1 MRKYGLIGAGGHGRD
16 TMPVLAEM
24 LGYDRNAPDG
34 SLTFVIEGADLP
46 VSVNGYDVMSFD
58 EFCRLEG
65 DIFFNISI
73 ADSRTRERIA
83 ATCQSAKLKPFSIVS
98 RTAVIMDDNEI
109 GEGAILS
116 PFVTVTSNVRIGR
129 FFHANIH
136 SYVTHDC
143 VIGDFVTFAPGV
155 MCNGNVTI
163 GDHAFIGAGAILR
176 NGSKARPLRIGK
188 GAVVGMG
195 AVVVEDVPDYAT
207 VVGNPAR
214 PMNKSQRP
222 SR

>member
-24 LGYDRNAPDG
+24 LRYDRNAPDG
-34 SLTFVIEGADLP
+34 SLTFVVEGSDLP
-46 VSVNGYDVMSFD
+46 ASVNGYGVMSLD

-65 DIFFNISI
+65 DIFFNIAI
-73 ADSRTRERIA
+73 ADGRARERIA
-83 ATCQSAKLKPFSIVS
+83 AVCQEAGLKPFSIVS
-98 RTAVIMDDNEI
+98 RTAIVMDDNEI
-109 GEGAILS
+109 GEGAIIS
-116 PFVTVTSNVRIGR
+116 PFATVTSNARIGR
-129 FFHANIH
+129 FFHANLY

-163 GDHAFIGAGAILR
+163 GDHAFIGAGAVLR
-176 NGSKARPLRIGK
+176 NGSKSRPLRIGK

-195 AVVVEDVPDYAT
+195 AVVVEDVSDFAT

-214 PMNKSQRP
+214 PTGKQVTP
-222 SR
+222 

>member
-24 LGYDRNAPDG
+24 LRYDRSAPDG
-34 SLTFVIEGADLP
+34 SLTFVVEGSDLP
-46 VSVNGYDVMSFD
+46 ATVNGYAVMSLD

-65 DIFFNISI
+65 DIFFNVAI
-73 ADSRTRERIA
+73 ADGRARERIA
-83 ATCQSAKLKPFSIVS
+83 AACQRAGLTPFSIVS
-98 RTAVIMDDNEI
+98 RTAVVMDDNEI

-129 FFHANIH
+129 FFHANIY

-163 GDHAFIGAGAILR
+163 GDHAFIGAGAIIR
-176 NGSKARPLRIGK
+176 NGSKGRPLRIGK

-195 AVVVEDVPDYAT
+195 AVVVEDVPDFAT

-214 PMNKSQRP
+214 PADKQFTP
-222 SR
+222 

>member
-24 LGYDRNAPDG
+24 LNYDRNRPDG
-34 SLTFVIEGADLP
+34 SLAFVIEGSDLP
-46 VSVNGYDVMSFD
+46 ASVNGYDVMGLD

-65 DIFFNISI
+65 DVFFNISI
-73 ADSRTRERIA
+73 ADSRARERIA
-83 ATCQSAKLKPFSIVS
+83 TACQGAKLKPISIVS
-98 RTAVIMDDNEI
+98 RTAVVMDDNEI

-129 FFHANIH
+129 YFHANIY

-143 VIGDFVTFAPGV
+143 VVGDFVTFAPGV
-155 MCNGNVTI
+155 KCNGNVTI

-195 AVVVEDVPDYAT
+195 AVVVEDVPDFAT

-214 PMNKSQRP
+214 PVDRPAGQR
-222 SR
+222 R

>member
-24 LGYDRNAPDG
+24 LHYDRSAPDG
-34 SLTFVIEGADLP
+34 SLTFVIEGPDLP
-46 VSVNGYDVMSFD
+46 ASVNGYDVMSFD
-58 EFCRLEG
+58 EFCRLGG

-73 ADSRTRERIA
+73 ADSRARERIA
-83 ATCQSAKLKPFSIVS
+83 AACLKAELKPFSIIS
-98 RTAVIMDDNEI
+98 RTALIMDDNEI
-109 GEGAILS
+109 GEGAIVS

-176 NGSKARPLRIGK
+176 NGSKAQPLRIGK

-195 AVVVEDVPDYAT
+195 AVVVEDVPDFAT

-214 PMNKSQRP
+214 LMDKKTGQR
-222 SR
+222 R

>member
-195 AVVVEDVPDYAT
+195 AVVVEDVPDCAT

>member
-24 LGYDRNAPDG
+24 LNYDRNRPDG
-34 SLTFVIEGADLP
+34 SLAFVIEGSDLP
-46 VSVNGYDVMSFD
+46 ASVNGYDVMSLD
-58 EFCRLEG
+58 KFCRLEG
-65 DIFFNISI
+65 DVFFNISI
-73 ADSRTRERIA
+73 ADSRARERIA
-83 ATCQSAKLKPFSIVS
+83 TACQGAKLKPFSIVS
-98 RTAVIMDDNEI
+98 RTAVVMDDNEI

-129 FFHANIH
+129 YFHANIY

-143 VIGDFVTFAPGV
+143 VVGDFVTFAPGV
-155 MCNGNVTI
+155 KCNGNVTI

-195 AVVVEDVPDYAT
+195 AVVVEDVPDFAT

-214 PMNKSQRP
+214 PVDRPAGQR
-222 SR
+222 R